1 MKQNDRQLKKYY
13 SDIRLWLPCPG
24 KEKREILRQIKA
36 NVQDYLSTKPD
47 ATMADVQQHFGT
59 ADIIASA
66 YIDNMDRTAL
76 LKKLRI
82 RRTIKRIVL
91 AVAAAMILL
100 WGCVVGWAAYE
111 EWKNT
116 HGYQTTVT
124 QEFDE
129 NGGKV
134 VHSEIIRYE

>member
-1 MKQNDRQLKKYY
+1 MKQNDRQLKRYY

-24 KEKREILRQIKA
+24 KGKREILRQIKA
-36 NVQDYLSTKPD
+36 NVQDFLLSNPA
-47 ATMADVQQHFGT
+47 ATMAEVEQRFGAADV
-59 ADIIASA
+59 IASA
-66 YIDNMDRTAL
+66 YIENMDRTVL

-91 AVAAAMILL
+91 AVAAAIILL

-129 NGGKV
+129 NGEKV